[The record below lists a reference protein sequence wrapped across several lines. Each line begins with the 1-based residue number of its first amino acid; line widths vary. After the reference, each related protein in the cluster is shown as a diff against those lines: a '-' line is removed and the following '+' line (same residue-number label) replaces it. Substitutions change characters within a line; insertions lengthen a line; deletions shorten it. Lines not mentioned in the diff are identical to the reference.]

1 MDVNNGRMYQELVEL
16 SGNIVIVTD
25 PGFNI
30 RYVSPAVSKSF
41 NVEPLALIGKNVFE
55 FVSSDSVEQWK
66 ECIAHQQLPFSEEIS
81 LTLGA
86 ERKAYFDVQVSNL
99 HSGNDTPEVAL
110 HLHDITRK
118 KEKEKELVKS
128 NAQLDQ
134 VIYKTT
140 HDLRSPVR
148 SALGLVSLAESAP
161 QDEKPRYIEM
171 IRNSLLKLDGLIEEM
186 NDFFRNDKLAIQR
199 AQINITDIIRKE
211 VELLSFSQQA
221 KDIKIE
227 LKIESESGF
236 YSDPIRVRTILTNI
250 LSNAIKYSDRKK
262 NEPFIHIVVFINE
275 EFCDI
280 RIVDN
285 GIGIE
290 EQHLNKIFDL
300 FFRATDQSQGTG
312 LGLFIVKD
320 TVQKLKGVIE
330 VTSKVDQGTTFRIQ
344 IPNQIYQPVM
354 A

>member
-1 MDVNNGRMYQELVEL
+1 MYRELVEG
-16 SGNIVIVTD
+16 SDNIVIVTD

-41 NVEPLALIGKNVFE
+41 SVEPVALIGKNVFD
-55 FVSSDSVEQWK
+55 FINPDTVDQWK
-66 ECIAHQQLPFSEEIS
+66 TSLAQHELPFSEEIS
-81 LTLGA
+81 LSIGS
-86 ERKAYFDVQVSNL
+86 EKKAYFDVHVSSL
-99 HSGNDTPEVAL
+99 DSGNGSPEVAL
-110 HLHDITRK
+110 HLHDVTRK
-118 KEKEKELVKS
+118 KEKEDELIRS
-128 NAQLDQ
+128 NQQLDQ

-161 QDEKPRYIEM
+161 DNEKPRYIEM
-171 IRNSLLKLDGLIEEM
+171 IRGSLLKLDGLIEEM
-186 NDFFRNDKLAIQR
+186 NDFFRNEKLAIQR
-199 AQINITDIIRKE
+199 EQINIVEIIRKE

-227 LKIESESGF
+227 LESEIQQEF
-236 YSDPIRVRTILTNI
+236 FSDSIRVRTILTNI

-262 NEPFIHIVVFINE
+262 NEPFINVGVFINE

-290 EQHLNKIFDL
+290 EKHLSKIFDL

-330 VTSKVDQGTTFRIQ
+330 VTSKLDQGTTFRIQ
-344 IPNQIYQPVM
+344 IPNQIYQPAM